1 MGDRSLD
8 GLEAFVDAWLRWKLF
23 YKKEMRKKKRTLSLW
38 ISRRPLIEFGLRKDC
53 FFCPPPACNV
63 NLCFKN
69 SNNTCGVSPN
79 RTDADWEL
87 KSSEHLELIS
97 FFLFSFFLTDGWAQR
112 VQTDNS
118 KHGKAPTQP
127 LRLHIQNYRFCLLA
141 IWLETF
147 T

>member
-23 YKKEMRKKKRTLSLW
+23 YKKEMRKKKELCLFESLADLLSSSVCGK
-38 ISRRPLIEFGLRKDC
+38 IV

-63 NLCFKN
+63 NPCFKN